1 MDKQMSILKRQLQ
14 TERLR
19 RNKLESQLRG
29 QTRAIHRYR
38 QVCRKNE
45 TYPPAIRDCQ
55 DVYEYI
61 SRKHGVFEIQPK
73 NGPKMSV
80 FCEDGWTVFQSR
92 EDGSVTF
99 DRDWE
104 EYKHGFGKPSAEYW
118 LGNENIHY
126 VSRQKSYKLMV
137 ELGDWEGRSA
147 NAIYDSFKIE
157 NEQGFYRLHL
167 GKFVTGAARD
177 GLRFHESIGHGGSVN
192 GMAFSTR
199 DRDHD
204 KSSRNCA
211 KLYNGGWWYNDCF
224 WSNLNGDYVYKGGVF
239 SDKFTWFPWKMNHY
253 SLKTSKM
260 KLKPT

>member
-1 MDKQMSILKRQLQ
+1 MYHVTVIMISI
-14 TERLR
+14 
-19 RNKLESQLRG
+19 
-29 QTRAIHRYR
+29 Y
-38 QVCRKNE
+38 
-45 TYPPAIRDCQ
+45 YP
-55 DVYEYI
+55 
-61 SRKHGVFEIQPK
+61 
-73 NGPKMSV
+73 
-80 FCEDGWTVFQSR
+80 
-92 EDGSVTF
+92 
-99 DRDWE
+99 
-104 EYKHGFGKPSAEYW
+104 
-118 LGNENIHY
+118 GNENIHY
-126 VSRQKSYKLMV
+126 ISRQKSYKLMV

-177 GLRFHESIGHGGSVN
+177 GLRFHENIAHGGSVN

-260 KLKPT
+260 KLKPTWNMPNQIHKLGKTWEIIAAYFSSQTLFSNSLMSLFMWSWPELRSSLLCPIELQKSMYVCTLSLDAFLNEYHFYIFMCVIYLD